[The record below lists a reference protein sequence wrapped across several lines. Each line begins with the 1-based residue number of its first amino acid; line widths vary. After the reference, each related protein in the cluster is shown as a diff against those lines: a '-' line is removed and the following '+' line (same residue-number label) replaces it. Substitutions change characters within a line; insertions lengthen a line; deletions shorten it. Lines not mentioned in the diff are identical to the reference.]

1 MALVQFTN
9 CTVLRRG
16 SIKPADVWV
25 YDGKVV
31 KGGGNKIPDNKID
44 CDGRLIAPGLI
55 DLQINGAFGEDF
67 TSGLGNPESAE
78 QLITKVG
85 LGLLSHGV
93 TGYCPTIVTSPSSV
107 YKQLLP
113 LLHRREGGPKGA
125 ALLGV
130 HLEGPLLSRARRGA
144 HREEHLKLE
153 ASSGGLADLYG
164 EVCLENVSIIT
175 LAPELPGALEVVEE
189 ATAKGIVV
197 SVGHT
202 EAGIDLGQKA
212 VAKGA
217 TMVTHLFNAMEPF
230 HHREPGLLGLLL
242 REDKLW
248 FGMIVDGVH
257 TCPEAVKLAYRVSPK
272 RLVLVTDAIAGL
284 GLKEGDSFKSGQQE
298 AQVKGGRAVV
308 SGTNTLIGSVA
319 TLLSSV
325 QRLVEQS
332 GCAKAEALE
341 AASLRPATI
350 LGLEAQKG
358 SLEVGCDADFVM
370 LEPSSLQL
378 VSTWVAGVK
387 VFPQ

>member
-1 MALVQFTN
+1 
-9 CTVLRRG
+9 
-16 SIKPADVWV
+16 
-25 YDGKVV
+25 
-31 KGGGNKIPDNKID
+31 
-44 CDGRLIAPGLI
+44 LI
-55 DLQINGAFGEDF
+55 ER
-67 TSGLGNPESAE
+67 
-78 QLITKVG
+78 VG
-85 LGLLSHGV
+85 LELLSHGV
-93 TGYCPTIVTSPSSV
+93 TGYCPTIVTSPLNV

-113 LLHRREGGPKGA
+113 FLHRREGGPKGA

-153 ASSGGLADLYG
+153 ASSGGLAALYG

-175 LAPELPGALEVVEE
+175 LAPELPGALEVIEE
-189 ATAKGIVV
+189 AATKGIVV

-212 VAKGA
+212 VGKGA

-242 REDKLW
+242 KEDRLW
-248 FGMIVDGVH
+248 FGLIVDGVH

-284 GLKEGDSFKSGQQE
+284 GLREGTFFKSGQQE
-298 AQVKGGRAVV
+298 AQVKEGKAVV
-308 SGTNTLIGSVA
+308 SGTSTLIGSIA

-325 QRLVEQS
+325 QRLLHQS
-332 GCAKAEALE
+332 GCSKVEALE

-350 LGLEAQKG
+350 LGLQAQKG
-358 SLEVGCDADFVM
+358 SLEVGCDADLIM
-370 LEPSSLQL
+370 LDPSSLQL